1 MVIQRY
7 IIVTRNPLK
16 VVYMMLIGLIMIGL
30 SAGLLSGIFGIGGGI
45 LIVPALM
52 YLLGFSQKLA
62 TGTSLAILLP
72 PVGIAAVWEYYKH
85 GNVDLRAALIIAL
98 MVLLGSWLGARVAT
112 QLDAKILK
120 TLFGVFLV
128 ILGGYVI
135 FDAFKH

>member
-1 MVIQRY
+1 
-7 IIVTRNPLK
+7 
-16 VVYMMLIGLIMIGL
+16 MMLIGLIMIGL

>member
-1 MVIQRY
+1 
-7 IIVTRNPLK
+7 
-16 VVYMMLIGLIMIGL
+16 MMLVGLLMIGL
-30 SAGLLSGIFGIGGGI
+30 SAGLLSGVFGIGGGI

-98 MVLLGSWLGARVAT
+98 MVLVGSWLGARIAA

-128 ILGGYVI
+128 MLGGYII
-135 FDAFKH
+135 FDAFKN